1 MPTVTRV
8 GCGELT
14 TLLKKR
20 YGKSITNKV
29 TLIDLPMPYQMDI
42 IIQTLK
48 LLTTE
53 QAREGIYISTLKV
66 YDELIRVLEEAY
78 VDLSRVHIV
87 DAISR
92 MYGLEPAENKRC
104 VFVSSPVNIQS
115 INSAVVGQLAQ
126 LKGTPFVLLD
136 SLTTILLYN
145 SVQRIVDFTKKMA
158 QHIKGP
164 DTNGLLLMVST
175 AQGAANQKLVSE
187 LSSVIDDIIRINM
200 GK

>member
-1 MPTVTRV
+1 MTTVTQV
-8 GCGELT
+8 GWNSLSAV
-14 TLLKKR
+14 LKKKYSR
-20 YGKSITNKV
+20 GIANRV
-29 TLIDLPMPYQMDI
+29 ALVDLPMQYQMDMI
-42 IIQTLK
+42 TQLLK

-53 QAREGIYISTLKV
+53 QAREGVYISTLKV
-66 YDELIRVLEEAY
+66 YNELIKMLEEAD
-78 VDLSRVHIV
+78 VDMSRVHIV

-92 MYGLEPAENKRC
+92 MYGLEPTENKMC

-115 INSAVVGQLAQ
+115 INSAVVSQLAQ
-126 LKGTPFVLLD
+126 LKGTPFVMLD

-164 DTNGLLLMVST
+164 DTNGLLVMVST

-187 LSSVIDDIIRINM
+187 LSSVIDDIIRINV
-200 GK
+200 